1 MKRTRSGNETL
12 VGRPYHPPGLG
23 VGDPMPRITLP
34 LHSGVLFDS
43 WDAAVSGFT
52 RVYWLGTQPCGEG
65 IARMAARLA
74 RCEAKLCF
82 VARQPPDGLG
92 TDAAC
97 IVDRDGELARAFGAQ
112 GTLAIVVDT
121 AGRVAALVPS
131 PSADDVAAIVEQLHD
146 ATEPVVV
153 RNAAPIILLNRVLEA
168 ELCRSLIEYWS
179 VRDKVASIVGSDDGN
194 VVDTQTKRRLDTNL
208 DDPALFAR
216 VRDSLVR
223 RVAPAITQASHIHTS
238 VIEAPR
244 IGCYDVASGGWFRRH
259 RDNTSRMTAHRQF
272 AVSINLNPGDEYE
285 GGELRFPEF
294 GRQLYRPAVGCAVVF
309 SAALLHEVN
318 PVTRGRRFGLFTF
331 LSSGGSAAG
340 YGPRGMAR

>member
-1 MKRTRSGNETL
+1 MKQTRSRNDPL
-12 VGRPYHPPGLG
+12 VGRPYRPPGIG

-34 LHSGVLFDS
+34 LQSGILFDS
-43 WDAAVSGFT
+43 WDAAASGFT
-52 RVYWLGTQPCGEG
+52 RIYWLGSQPCGEES
-65 IARMAARLA
+65 ARVAARLA
-74 RCEAKLCF
+74 KCEAMLCF
-82 VARQPPDGLG
+82 VARQPLDGLNA
-92 TDAAC
+92 DVSC
-97 IVDRDGELARAFGAQ
+97 LVDREGELARAFGAQ
-112 GTLAIVVDT
+112 GELAIVVDA

-131 PSADDVAAIVEQLHD
+131 PSPDDVAAIVEQLYS

-153 RNAAPIILLNRVLEA
+153 RNAAPIILLSRVLDA
-168 ELCRSLIEYWS
+168 ELCRCLIEYWS
-179 VRDKVASIVGSDDGN
+179 VRGKVASIVGSDDGN

-208 DDPALFAR
+208 DDPALFTR
-216 VRDSLVR
+216 VRDALVR
-223 RVAPAITQASHIHTS
+223 RVAPAIAQASHIHTS

-244 IGCYDVASGGWFRRH
+244 IGCYDAASGGWFRRH

-309 SAALLHEVN
+309 SAALLHEVH

-340 YGPRGMAR
+340 YGPRGMVR